1 LAFVTPLSDGPAQ
14 EPESGVSS
22 AAEQPSLSLVEE
34 EPRRYPSTIGGLCY
48 LVILALTVVGLVVV
62 ALGHWRG
69 GVHAIAVALAVA
81 GVVRGVLPHRDAG
94 MLEVRSRWFDTG
106 LLVVAAVAVWVL
118 ASTIPAAG

>member
-1 LAFVTPLSDGPAQ
+1 MTPLSDGPAP
-14 EPESGVSS
+14 EPGLSSG

-48 LVILALTVVGLVVV
+48 LVILTLTVVGLVVV

-81 GVVRGVLPHRDAG
+81 AAARGVLPHRDAG

-106 LLVVAAVAVWVL
+106 LLAGAAVAVWEL
-118 ASTIPAAG
+118 ASTIPSAG

>member
-1 LAFVTPLSDGPAQ
+1 MTPLSDGSAQ
-14 EPESGVSS
+14 EPESDASP

-48 LVILALTVVGLVVV
+48 LAILALTLVGLVVV
-62 ALGHWRG
+62 AFGNWRG

-81 GVVRGVLPHRDAG
+81 GVVRAVLPHRDAG

-106 LLVVAAVAVWVL
+106 LLIGVAVAVWTL
-118 ASTIPAAG
+118 ASTIPNAG